1 VGHDSDFSDSGND
14 CREST
19 VVAVARRVPDI
30 TAIVDELLVRISSLQ
45 REPDQS
51 VTATGLTDGEL
62 PSLWA
67 NVFAETESWWTDHRL
82 SELPGDQRRSLTLE
96 ILSKAPIDAAVLL
109 LGVFSQRRVTL
120 LDRTDIEEI
129 QSLYRTLDSTH
140 RTIAHALSLLLLAP
154 WFAER
159 PVAETEQDFVNGIAS
174 GSLNFANSLLVVC
187 LGLLQISPLKYANLV
202 HTVLLRLQVRSDL
215 EDIHQLG
222 GLLERLWPLLPE
234 QVEEWLTHNCH
245 AMPRKV
251 FRLAVERLPSQKRA
265 VLTQQWK
272 ARRLDRLRCDDA

>member
-1 VGHDSDFSDSGND
+1 VDHDSDFPSGND
-14 CREST
+14 CRAST
-19 VVAVARRVPDI
+19 IVVVAQRVPDI
-30 TAIVDELLVRISSLQ
+30 AAIVDELLVRICSLQ
-45 REPDQS
+45 RGPDQS
-51 VTATGLTDGEL
+51 VTSKSPTDVEL

-67 NVFAETESWWTDHRL
+67 NVFAESENWWTDHGL
-82 SELPGDQRRSLTLE
+82 GELPGEQRRSLTLE
-96 ILSKAPIDAAVLL
+96 ILSKAPLDAAVLL

-202 HTVLLRLQVRSDL
+202 HTVLLRLQDRSDL
-215 EDIHQLG
+215 EAVYQLG

-234 QVEEWLTHNCH
+234 QVEAWLSFNCH

-251 FRLAVERLPSQKRA
+251 FRLAIERMPSQKRA

-272 ARRLDRLRCDDA
+272 ARRFDRRRCDDP